1 MGQDGHTAA
10 PHSSEWAQMTSGPG
24 RHEQLV
30 ARGGGGGYEVG
41 PASSQ
46 GTAWRTE
53 AREPGEGQAQGKLAS
68 SVNSATRCRPG
79 RAAVGTG
86 RQEWESL
93 SWSHFLACL
102 VLVPMRTLAQME

>member
-1 MGQDGHTAA
+1 MDTRQLLTAVSGHRWQAGLA
-10 PHSSEWAQMTSGPG
+10 GMSSWWHVV
-24 RHEQLV
+24 R
-30 ARGGGGGYEVG
+30 GGGYEVG
-41 PASSQ
+41 PASSE

-53 AREPGEGQAQGKLAS
+53 AQEPGEGQAQGKLAS

-79 RAAVGTG
+79 QAAVGTG

-93 SWSHFLACL
+93 SRSHFLARL